1 MQAFERSDFA
11 YLPLA
16 DIPANLIEIAE
27 RIAGR
32 PLGAEVVAAVERAR
46 LFTGWTGAELSV
58 PQQQTRHLHAEG
70 ARMVAAPSRMLGADR
85 QIPGA
90 RPPARHADGRL
101 PDVGGINPLDLG
113 QDDD

>member
-16 DIPANLIEIAE
+16 DIPTNLIEIAE

-32 PLGAEVVAAVERAR
+32 PLGAELVAAVERAR
-46 LFTGWTGAELSV
+46 LFTGWHGADLTV
-58 PQQQTRHLHAEG
+58 PQEQARHLHADG
-70 ARMVAAPSRMLGADR
+70 APAVAAPSRLLGADR
-85 QIPGA
+85 QLPGVRA
-90 RPPARHADGRL
+90 PVRTADGRL

>member
-46 LFTGWTGAELSV
+46 LFVGWTGAELTV
-58 PQQQTRHLHAEG
+58 HQEQARHLHADG
-70 ARMVAAPSRMLGADR
+70 APSVAAPSRLLGADR
-85 QIPGA
+85 QLPGA
-90 RPPARHADGRL
+90 RPPARQADGRL